1 MASTTY
7 AGHTYTQ
14 VDTTFNGDVAVKID
28 ELSGRQGDNMRPVYL
43 QLVQTSG
50 GVTTPW
56 NLSNRSVEL
65 GGKDYQGRVKLTNTA
80 TVTNAAKGM
89 ILLSVPGAFYQ
100 TVGDY
105 QSAYL
110 RIMQGSTVVST
121 INVAFTVYQDG
132 LAMTTGD
139 SVTYIG
145 QISQLIAQANALV
158 DPLTTKINSASSAAD
173 AVSTAVKAYQTQVE
187 STGVAK
193 TGTNNTFT
201 GTQTFDQINAS
212 SIGGDAWGKIQ
223 ALVNSKFSNTG
234 NSTKGIEYVNGASGD
249 LTKQLVQI
257 GPIHMLAISGG
268 MRTPRKLSPWGD
280 RVEVV
285 KFTDLDGVQNPMM
298 MMRETPA
305 DLGIT
310 LWNQMNGSTMSI
322 QNITQNGQTANANWY
337 FQLSQM
343 FIW

>member
-28 ELSGRQGDNMRPVYL
+28 ELSGRQGDNMRLVYL
-43 QLVQTSG
+43 QLVQTSS

-56 NLSNRSVEL
+56 NLSNRGVEL

-80 TVTNAAKGM
+80 TVTNAAKGL
-89 ILLSVPGAFYQ
+89 IILSVPSAFYQ

-110 RIMQGSTVVST
+110 RIVQGSTVVST
-121 INVAFTVYQDG
+121 VNVAFSVYQDG
-132 LAMTTGD
+132 LALTSGE
-139 SVTYIG
+139 SVTYIS
-145 QISQLIAQANALV
+145 QISQLVAQANALV
-158 DPLTTKINSASSAAD
+158 DPLKTKIESTSSAAD
-173 AVSTAVKAYQTQVE
+173 AVSTAVKAYQNE
-187 STGVAK
+187 IASTGVAK
-193 TGTNNTFT
+193 VGSNNTFT
-201 GTQTFDQINAS
+201 GNQMFDQITAN
-212 SIGGDAWGKIQ
+212 SISGDAWGKIQ
-223 ALVNSKFSNTG
+223 ALVDGKFSNTG
-234 NSTKGIEYVNGASGD
+234 NSSKGIEYVNGASGD

-268 MRTPRKLSPWGD
+268 MRTPRALKPWGE

-285 KFTDLDGVQNPMM
+285 RFSDLDGVQNPMM

-305 DLGIT
+305 DLGIV
-310 LWNQMNGSTMSI
+310 LWYQMNGSTLSI
-322 QNITQNGQTANANWY
+322 QNITQSGSTANANWY

-343 FIW
+343 YIW

>member
-158 DPLTTKINSASSAAD
+158 DPLNTKIKSASSAAD
-173 AVSTAVKAYQTQVE
+173 AVSTAVKAYQNEVA

-193 TGTNNTFT
+193 APTIRLPARRRLTRSTPVPLVAMHGAKFKRWS
-201 GTQTFDQINAS
+201 IAS
-212 SIGGDAWGKIQ
+212 LVILVTRPK
-223 ALVNSKFSNTG
+223 AL
-234 NSTKGIEYVNGASGD
+234 STSTV
-249 LTKQLVQI
+249 
-257 GPIHMLAISGG
+257 
-268 MRTPRKLSPWGD
+268 
-280 RVEVV
+280 
-285 KFTDLDGVQNPMM
+285 
-298 MMRETPA
+298 PA
-305 DLGIT
+305 VI
-310 LWNQMNGSTMSI
+310 
-322 QNITQNGQTANANWY
+322 
-337 FQLSQM
+337 
-343 FIW
+343 

>member
-145 QISQLIAQANALV
+145 QISQLVAQANALV
-158 DPLTTKINSASSAAD
+158 DPLNTKIKSASSAAD

-187 STGVAK
+187 STGV
-193 TGTNNTFT
+193 
-201 GTQTFDQINAS
+201 NAS

-268 MRTPRKLSPWGD
+268 MRTPRKLAPWGD

-285 KFTDLDGVQNPMM
+285 KFADLDGVQNPMM

-337 FQLSQM
+337 FQLNQM